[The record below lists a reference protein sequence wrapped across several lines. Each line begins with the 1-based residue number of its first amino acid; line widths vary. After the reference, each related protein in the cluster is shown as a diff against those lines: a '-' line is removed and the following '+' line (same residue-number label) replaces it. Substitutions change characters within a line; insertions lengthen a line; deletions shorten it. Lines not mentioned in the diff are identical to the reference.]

1 MFRFT
6 RHRRLTITGI
16 IIAPSLLLLLLIST
30 HIIPLASKGSMV
42 IFATPSNP
50 NIGKSPLQLSSDP
63 YTNSNSQHQTELEPA
78 SFSFGSTIVTA
89 FQAGRFVDA
98 ASSNIGWATSL
109 DNGATWKNGFL
120 PGTTQFAGGPYT
132 RVSDPSVAYDLAHK
146 TWIISSVAVFGSGST
161 LTSPTIIVNLSTN
174 GGLTWSKPLR
184 VVNGGS
190 TYYDKDWIVC
200 DNSLSSMFYGHCYI
214 EWDDDDKGG
223 LILLS
228 TSTDGGYTWGIAQTT
243 LDKAHG
249 LGGQPLVQPDGT
261 VIVPISGYATSRM
274 LSFTSTNGGLSW
286 NSTIEVTKIT
296 GSVLPTA
303 GIDAAGK
310 VYLVW
315 VDCQFE
321 KGCSG
326 KGGGEDAIHNNSS
339 QGEDDLV
346 MSTSEDGIHWSPV
359 QLIPIDPLGSGI
371 DHIVPGLGV
380 DKHTSGKTAHLAL
393 TYYYHATNCANNCQY
408 YAGFISSADAGT
420 HWKQTIQLAGP
431 MPLSWLSQGRNKVGD
446 YISTSF
452 CNGLAFP
459 FFSIANA
466 PKGGNLNEAMY
477 TISGGLIV

>member
-1 MFRFT
+1 
-6 RHRRLTITGI
+6 
-16 IIAPSLLLLLLIST
+16 
-30 HIIPLASKGSMV
+30 MV
-42 IFATPSNP
+42 IFATSSNP
-50 NIGKSPLQLSSDP
+50 NLGKSPLQLSSDP

-89 FQAGRFVDA
+89 FQTGRFVDA
-98 ASSNIGWATSL
+98 ASSNIGWAISL
-109 DNGATWKNGFL
+109 DNGVTWKNGFL

-146 TWIISSVAVFGSGST
+146 TWIISSVAVIGSGST
-161 LTSPTIIVNLSTN
+161 LASLAIIVNLSTN
-174 GGLTWSKPLR
+174 GGLTWSKPIR

-200 DNSLSSMFYGHCYI
+200 DNSPTSMFYGHCYI

-228 TSTDGGYTWGIAQTT
+228 TSTDGGYTWGVAQTT

-249 LGGQPLVQPDGT
+249 LGGQPLVQPNGT

-274 LSFTSTNGGLSW
+274 LSFTSTNGGRSW
-286 NSTIEVTKIT
+286 NSAIEVTKIT

-326 KGGGEDAIHNNSS
+326 KGGGEDAILNNSS

-359 QLIPIDPLGSGI
+359 QFIPIDPLGSGI

-393 TYYYHATNCANNCQY
+393 TYYYHGTNCASNCQY
-408 YAGFISSADAGT
+408 YTGFISSTNAGT
-420 HWKQTIQLAGP
+420 HWDQPVQLAGP

-459 FFSIANA
+459 FFSIATV
-466 PKGGNLNEAMY
+466 PKGGNLKEAMY

>member
-1 MFRFT
+1 MFHLT
-6 RHRRLTITGI
+6 QHRRLTTTGI
-16 IIAPSLLLLLLIST
+16 IIAPSLLLLLLIT
-30 HIIPLASKGSMV
+30 AHIIPLAPHGSKV
-42 IFATPSNP
+42 IFGPPLNP

-78 SFSFGSTIVTA
+78 SFSFGTTIVTG

-98 ASSNIGWATSL
+98 SSSNIGWATSL
-109 DNGATWKNGFL
+109 DKGATWKNGFL
-120 PGTTQFAGGPYT
+120 PGTTQFVGGPYT

-146 TWIISSVAVFGSGST
+146 TWIISSIVSFGNGSA
-161 LTSPTIIVNLSTN
+161 LASPTVIVNLSTN
-174 GGLTWSKPLR
+174 GGLTWSKPFR

-200 DNSLSSMFYGHCYI
+200 DNSLASMFYGHCYI
-214 EWDDDDKGG
+214 EWDNDDKGG
-223 LILLS
+223 LILMS
-228 TSTDGGYTWGIAQTT
+228 TSTDGGLAWGAAQTT

-249 LGGQPLVQPDGT
+249 LGGQPLVQPNGT

-286 NSTIEVTKIT
+286 NSTIEVSKIT

-321 KGCSG
+321 KGCNG
-326 KGGGEDAIHNNSS
+326 KGGGEDAILNNSS
-339 QGEDDLV
+339 QSEDDLV

-380 DKHTSGKTAHLAL
+380 DKQTSGNTAHLAL
-393 TYYYHATNCANNCQY
+393 TYYYHTANCRSNCQFY
-408 YAGFISSADAGT
+408 TGFVSSTDAGT
-420 HWKQTIQLAGP
+420 HWKQKTQLAGP

-446 YISTSF
+446 YITTSF

-459 FFSIANA
+459 IFSIATA
-466 PKGGNLNEAMY
+466 PENGYLNEAIN
-477 TISGGLIV
+477 TLSGGLIV